1 MDRLSSWDQS
11 RTWRVPLITF
21 IGDHESVDDSIRRI
35 EDALEEDSDK
45 IFLDVLVTAKELVFD
60 VEADGVIT
68 LTPVSWLLD
77 FNTRQQVLMAVYT
90 QECDENWAKA
100 RIMSAMLFD
109 VPVIP
114 NRPEVSD
121 LLEVLVG
128 EVLETGF
135 TVSDNDGS
143 SMRLT
148 PRSPARFDMG
158 NDQPRIRALVQ
169 PAEVA
174 HLVNALD
181 RERRQNERAKSVLAS
196 LDQAILD
203 LQRLLTASRRN
214 EHDLQRCLSRYPIFF
229 GPSYRRIIPKHR
241 LGSEY
246 ELDYALELLDGSIDV
261 VEIEASTHRLYGL
274 KGDPTSALVHAEQ
287 QVLDWL
293 AWLDEHSP
301 YARANLPGVRRA
313 TGIVVIG
320 RRTTLSERD
329 IQRLAWRNE
338 TFGGRL
344 VVLTF
349 DDLLERAQTLRRF
362 LREEVNVE

>member
-1 MDRLSSWDQS
+1 MDRLSLWDEA

-45 IFLDVLVTAKELVFD
+45 VFLDVLKTAKELVFD
-60 VEADGVIT
+60 VKADGAIT
-68 LTPVSWLLD
+68 LTPVSWILD
-77 FNTRQQVLMAVYT
+77 LNTQQQALMAIYT
-90 QECDENWAKA
+90 QECDESEAKG

-121 LLEVLVG
+121 VLEVLVG
-128 EVLETGF
+128 EVLNTGF
-135 TVSDNDGS
+135 TVLNNDGS
-143 SMRLT
+143 SMHLR
-148 PRSPARFDMG
+148 PRAIARFDRG
-158 NDQPRIRALVQ
+158 NDQPRIRSLVQ
-169 PAEVA
+169 PAEVV

-181 RERRQNERAKSVLAS
+181 QERRQNERAKSILAS
-196 LDQAILD
+196 LDRAILD
-203 LQRLLTASRRN
+203 LQSLLAASERN

-229 GPSYRRIIPKHR
+229 GPSYRRVIPKHR

-320 RRTTLSERD
+320 RRTTLTERD
-329 IQRLAWRNE
+329 VQRLAWRND

-349 DDLLERAQTLRRF
+349 DDLLERARSLRRF
-362 LREEVNVE
+362 LREEVGSD